1 MAKGSE
7 EGLSL
12 AALNKEIDNYST
24 DAAGVQQ
31 IEKDFQDVVRDF
43 SGDPDLELFKIKYE
57 TLYNSLKEGYE
68 NEVRWTKK
76 YIEFNYFRC
85 KEHNSEI
92 VMYTSK
98 VQMTLKMIN
107 DDNQQA
113 EIFQKELEEKWHKI
127 EDLKSKEKELRE
139 KIFMSKQDVVNVSG
153 SLYKS

>member
-107 DDNQQA
+107 DDNQ
-113 EIFQKELEEKWHKI
+113 
-127 EDLKSKEKELRE
+127 
-139 KIFMSKQDVVNVSG
+139 
-153 SLYKS
+153 